1 MELFQCTPAQIDQAW
16 ADGAHQL
23 AEACK
28 LASREITVDQL
39 KMMLAR
45 GERTLIGV
53 RDGSHVKG
61 WAAIQVQQLPNIRT
75 LYVYSIYAPGATG
88 PEVFAQLKQYAR
100 ANGCSVIRG
109 ACNEAV
115 ARLWARR
122 FDAKPLYQ
130 IMEIE
135 VNE

>member
-16 ADGAHQL
+16 LDGAHNL
-23 AEACK
+23 SEACK
-28 LASREITVDQL
+28 LASREITIDQL
-39 KMMLAR
+39 KMLLAR

-53 RDGSHVKG
+53 RDGAIVKG

-75 LYVYSIYAPGATG
+75 LYVYSVYAPGATG
-88 PEVFAQLKQYAR
+88 PGVFDQLKQYAK

-115 ARLWARR
+115 SRLWVRR
-122 FDAKPLYQ
+122 FDAKPLYT

-135 VNE
+135 L